1 MSLSIPPRSIRT
13 ACGFSLIELMVTVA
27 IVGMLASIALPSY
40 VSYLA
45 RGKRA
50 EAKQAL
56 LENALFL
63 ETHYTT
69 RGFYSTAK
77 GNNTAPTLPVSQV
90 PRSGSA
96 NYTITATV
104 TNTSY
109 TLTAAPT
116 GTMASDNC
124 KSYGMDQ
131 TGEQSLW
138 NGNQKITDTTLV
150 SECWNR

>member
-1 MSLSIPPRSIRT
+1 MSLSTYQRSMSSPS
-13 ACGFSLIELMVTVA
+13 GFSLIELMVTIA
-27 IVGMLASIALPSY
+27 IVGILASIAMPSY

-77 GNNTAPTLPVSQV
+77 GNNAAPTLPIAQV

-96 NYTITATV
+96 NYTLSASITNTGYRLTATAV
-104 TNTSY
+104 NS
-109 TLTAAPT
+109 
-116 GTMASDNC
+116 MASDDCGNFTL
-124 KSYGMDQ
+124 DQ
-131 TGEQSLW
+131 TGTQGVSGSL
-138 NGNQKITDTTLV
+138 GV
-150 SECWNR
+150 AACWNR

>member
-1 MSLSIPPRSIRT
+1 MSLSTPPRSKL
-13 ACGFSLIELMVTVA
+13 ASCGFSLIELMITVA
-27 IVGMLASIALPSY
+27 IVGILASIAMPSY
-40 VSYLA
+40 VSHLA

-77 GNNTAPTLPVSQV
+77 GNSTAPTLPVSQV

-96 NYTITATV
+96 NYTLSASV
-104 TNTSY
+104 TNTGYS
-109 TLTAAPT
+109 LTATAVNS
-116 GTMASDNC
+116 MAGDGCGNFTL
-124 KSYGMDQ
+124 DQ
-131 TGEQSLW
+131 TGTQGVSGSL
-138 NGNQKITDTTLV
+138 GVAD
-150 SECWNR
+150 CWNR

>member
-1 MSLSIPPRSIRT
+1 MRNS
-13 ACGFSLIELMVTVA
+13 CGFSLIELMITIA
-27 IVGMLASIALPSY
+27 IVGILASIALPSY

-77 GNNTAPTLPVSQV
+77 GNSTAPPSRSPRYLGRALPTT
-90 PRSGSA
+90 PSA
-96 NYTITATV
+96 PASATRATA
-104 TNTSY
+104 
-109 TLTAAPT
+109 
-116 GTMASDNC
+116 
-124 KSYGMDQ
+124 
-131 TGEQSLW
+131 
-138 NGNQKITDTTLV
+138 
-150 SECWNR
+150 

>member
-1 MSLSIPPRSIRT
+1 MSLFTPPRSTRT
-13 ACGFSLIELMVTVA
+13 CCGFSLIELMITVA
-27 IVGMLASIALPSY
+27 IVGILASIAMPSY
-40 VSYLA
+40 VSHLA

-77 GNNTAPTLPVSQV
+77 DSNTAPTLPVTQV

-96 NYTITATV
+96 NYTLSADV
-104 TNTSY
+104 TNTGYSLKAEAANSMTSDECGDF
-109 TLTAAPT
+109 TL
-116 GTMASDNC
+116 
-124 KSYGMDQ
+124 DQ
-131 TGEQSLW
+131 TGTQGVSGSL
-138 NGNQKITDTTLV
+138 GV
-150 SECWNR
+150 AECWNR

>member
-1 MSLSIPPRSIRT
+1 MRNS
-13 ACGFSLIELMVTVA
+13 CGFSLIELMITIA
-27 IVGMLASIALPSY
+27 IVGILASIALPSY

-77 GNNTAPTLPVSQV
+77 GNSTAPTLPVTQV
-90 PRSGSA
+90 PRSGTA
-96 NYTITATV
+96 NYTISASV
-104 TNTSY
+104 TNIGYSLRAT
-109 TLTAAPT
+109 PT
-116 GTMASDNC
+116 GTMASDKC

-131 TGEQSLW
+131 TGAQSLW
-138 NGNQKITDTTLV
+138 DGNQKITDTTLV

>member
-1 MSLSIPPRSIRT
+1 MSLSIPPRSKR
-13 ACGFSLIELMVTVA
+13 ASCGFSLIELMITVA
-27 IVGMLASIALPSY
+27 IVGILASIAMPSY

-63 ETHYTT
+63 ESHYTT

-77 GNNTAPTLPVSQV
+77 GNSTAPTLPVTQV

-96 NYTITATV
+96 NYTLSASV
-104 TNTSY
+104 TNTGYS
-109 TLTAAPT
+109 LTATAVNS
-116 GTMASDNC
+116 MAGDGCGNFTL
-124 KSYGMDQ
+124 DQ
-131 TGEQSLW
+131 TGTQGVSGSL
-138 NGNQKITDTTLV
+138 GVAD
-150 SECWNR
+150 CWNR

>member
-1 MSLSIPPRSIRT
+1 MTRHPRPMRNS
-13 ACGFSLIELMVTVA
+13 CGFSLIELMITIA
-27 IVGMLASIALPSY
+27 IVGILASIALPSY

-77 GNNTAPTLPVSQV
+77 GNSTAPTLPVTQV
-90 PRSGSA
+90 PRSGTA
-96 NYTITATV
+96 NYTISASVSNTGYSLTATAV
-104 TNTSY
+104 NS
-109 TLTAAPT
+109 
-116 GTMASDNC
+116 MASDACGNFTLN
-124 KSYGMDQ
+124 Q
-131 TGEQSLW
+131 TGTQGVSGSL
-138 NGNQKITDTTLV
+138 GVAD
-150 SECWNR
+150 CWNR

>member
-1 MSLSIPPRSIRT
+1 MSLSTPARSTR
-13 ACGFSLIELMVTVA
+13 ASCGFSLIELMITVA
-27 IVGMLASIALPSY
+27 IVGILASIALPSY

-63 ETHYTT
+63 ESHYTT

-77 GNNTAPTLPVSQV
+77 GNSTAPTLPVTQV

-96 NYTITATV
+96 NYTLSASV
-104 TNTSY
+104 TNTGYS
-109 TLTAAPT
+109 LTATAVNS
-116 GTMASDNC
+116 MAGDGCGNFTL
-124 KSYGMDQ
+124 DQ
-131 TGEQSLW
+131 TGTQGVSGSL
-138 NGNQKITDTTLV
+138 GVAD
-150 SECWNR
+150 CWNR

>member
-1 MSLSIPPRSIRT
+1 MRK
-13 ACGFSLIELMVTVA
+13 ACGFSLIELMITIA
-27 IVGMLASIALPSY
+27 IVGILASIAMPSY

-77 GNNTAPTLPVSQV
+77 GNNTAPTLPVTKV
-90 PRSGSA
+90 PRSGSE
-96 NYTITATV
+96 NYTLSASVTNIGYLLTATAV
-104 TNTSY
+104 NS
-109 TLTAAPT
+109 
-116 GTMASDNC
+116 MASDECGNFTL
-124 KSYGMDQ
+124 DQ
-131 TGEQSLW
+131 TGTQGVSGSL
-138 NGNQKITDTTLV
+138 GVAD
-150 SECWNR
+150 CWNR